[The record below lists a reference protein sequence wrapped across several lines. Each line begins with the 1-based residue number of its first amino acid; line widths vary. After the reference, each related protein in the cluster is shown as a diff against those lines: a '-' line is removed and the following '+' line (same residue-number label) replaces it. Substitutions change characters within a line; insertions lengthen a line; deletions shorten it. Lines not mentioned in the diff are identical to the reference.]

1 MTEFADF
8 TDAVDGPM
16 YVVTV
21 ASGGQRAGCL
31 VGFASQC
38 SIDPP
43 RFVVWLS
50 VANRTYR
57 IAREAEYL
65 TVHLLHQEDRAS
77 AELFGGET
85 GDRVDKF
92 AEADWHPGEAGSP
105 VLDRLSTWF
114 TGRIEAQVEGGDH
127 VGFLLA
133 PVAVGPP
140 TAGPPP
146 PLLRFR
152 EVRDLDPGHPA

>member
-1 MTEFADF
+1 MTGFPGF
-8 TDAVDGPM
+8 TDALDGPM

-21 ASGGQRAGCL
+21 ASGGERGGCL

-50 VANRTYR
+50 TANRTYR
-57 IAREAEYL
+57 LARTADHL
-65 TVHLLHQEDRAS
+65 TVHLLQQGERAA
-77 AELFGGET
+77 AEWFGGRT
-85 GDRVDKF
+85 GDEVDKF
-92 AEADWHPGEAGSP
+92 AEVAWHEGEGGSP
-105 VLDRLSTWF
+105 VLDGLSTWF
-114 TGRIEAQVEGGDH
+114 TGRIEARIEGGDH

-133 PVAVGPP
+133 PVAEAPP
-140 TAGPPP
+140 SAGPPP
-146 PLLRFR
+146 ALLRYR